1 MMLESRN
8 VVKSYAGKAAVDHM
22 SFSIESGHI
31 YGLLGPNGSGK
42 STWMKIAAGLI
53 IPDDGEMR
61 LDGIPIGVE
70 TKKRIAYM
78 PTEPFYYSYMKIKDV
93 ARYYE
98 DFFEDFDRVRFER
111 IIADMQLDMQMKVRT
126 LSSGMMAKLKIAATL
141 SRRAEIYLLDE
152 PLNGIDLLAREEVIR
167 TILECMDNRSALVI
181 SSHLVEELEKI
192 IDYVIFMKQGH
203 LVLTGDVDSIRQQR
217 GESIVE
223 LYKEIYR

>member
-1 MMLESRN
+1 
-8 VVKSYAGKAAVDHM
+8 
-22 SFSIESGHI
+22 
-31 YGLLGPNGSGK
+31 
-42 STWMKIAAGLI
+42 
-53 IPDDGEMR
+53 
-61 LDGIPIGVE
+61 
-70 TKKRIAYM
+70 M